1 MAKKKAP
8 VNPGQTQEKVIAT
21 IEDIVKISWYDVVST
36 IVHHNTQLQALSDR
50 LNQLELL
57 VKSNIQVRAE
67 R

>member
-8 VNPGQTQEKVIAT
+8 EQVQEKVIAT

-36 IVHHNTQLQALSDR
+36 IVLHNTQLQAMSNRID
-50 LNQLELL
+50 QLEQL

>member
-1 MAKKKAP
+1 MPKKKAP
-8 VNPGQTQEKVIAT
+8 EQVQEKVIAT

-36 IVHHNTQLQALSDR
+36 IVLHNTQLQAMSNRID
-50 LNQLELL
+50 QLEQL